1 MKIQTEVRDQTATLS
16 AVIVTNS
23 VSTLELGTNKHS
35 FLKVTKAVFKSSYNF
50 MEHKCLGDAG
60 LTGGR

>member
-16 AVIVTNS
+16 AVIVTNT

-35 FLKVTKAVFKSSYNF
+35 FLKVTKAVFKSS
-50 MEHKCLGDAG
+50 
-60 LTGGR
+60 